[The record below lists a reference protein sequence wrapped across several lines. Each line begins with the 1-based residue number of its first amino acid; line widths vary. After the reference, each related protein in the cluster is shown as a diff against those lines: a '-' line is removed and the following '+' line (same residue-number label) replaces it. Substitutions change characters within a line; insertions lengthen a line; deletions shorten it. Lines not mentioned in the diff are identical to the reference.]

1 LEFADVVAAVVL
13 DLNLPRGCPLPPRPK
28 IPEAA
33 RRGTM
38 ITSRR
43 MAPPAPNSESKSF
56 SIKERSVAVHAKHIV
71 DIRDMNV
78 SFATLSGRMQEA
90 GNELTRAQSTAQQR
104 MSNLVLRH
112 EEKCTPIL
120 NHAMHNHNSPM
131 LKGDNAQ
138 DEDFGFRAMIYFFVE
153 EPKSS
158 LAANYFSLVMG
169 LMIIVSVLTL
179 VLEPLTDDGHRSHTE
194 EDVWKGFEIFFTALF
209 TIELLVRFCVADAL
223 GTQTMGGFCRQP
235 GNICDFVAI
244 LPFYVELAVGQN
256 EDQFRL
262 LRIARLMRLSRV
274 IKIAKLAN
282 RSSLFGPVA
291 MVLTVIW
298 GIYLKNVDSGK

>member
-1 LEFADVVAAVVL
+1 
-13 DLNLPRGCPLPPRPK
+13 
-28 IPEAA
+28 
-33 RRGTM
+33 
-38 ITSRR
+38 
-43 MAPPAPNSESKSF
+43 
-56 SIKERSVAVHAKHIV
+56 
-71 DIRDMNV
+71 
-78 SFATLSGRMQEA
+78 
-90 GNELTRAQSTAQQR
+90 
-104 MSNLVLRH
+104 
-112 EEKCTPIL
+112 
-120 NHAMHNHNSPM
+120 
-131 LKGDNAQ
+131 
-138 DEDFGFRAMIYFFVE
+138 
-153 EPKSS
+153 
-158 LAANYFSLVMG
+158 MG